1 MKANTTM
8 SSRSN
13 ETSGT
18 GFFTWAIILVTAGLL
33 VAMTSDFTATRT
45 TTAPAAHTVQ
55 TQVAQKNG

>member
-8 SSRSN
+8 STRSN

-33 VAMTSDFTATRT
+33 VAMTSDFTATQT
-45 TTAPAAHTVQ
+45 TTTTAHTVQ
-55 TQVAQKNG
+55 TQTAQKNG